1 MFYDLVYD
9 VTPFM
14 DDHLGGDEVFLS
26 STGKDATNDFE
37 DVGHSDIARDM
48 IEKYYIGEID
58 SSSVPAGRTYIAP
71 QQLAYNQDKTP
82 EFIIKSRSQRLANE
96 YLSIS
101 SLMRKYSVIVV

>member
-14 DDHLGGDEVFLS
+14 DDHLGGDEVFFS
-26 STGKDATNDFE
+26 STGKYATKYFE

-58 SSSVPAGRTYIAP
+58 SSSVPARSTYVAP
-71 QQLAYNQDKTP
+71 QQPSYNQDNTP

-96 YLSIS
+96 YL
-101 SLMRKYSVIVV
+101 